1 MDLAAGAMDLAP
13 LTLREDTDLAPLT
26 LREGTDLAPLTL
38 REDTDL
44 APLTLREDTDLAP
57 LTLREGTDLALL
69 TLRAVMEGTAR
80 SQPREEPGDRL
91 PVSEAVADTRARMSL
106 EQSRGELAAQRR
118 DHGRLPAFLCT
129 AHS

>member
-1 MDLAAGAMDLAP
+1 MDLAP
-13 LTLREDTDLAPLT
+13 LTLGEDTDLAPLT

-38 REDTDL
+38 G
-44 APLTLREDTDLAP
+44 
-57 LTLREGTDLALL
+57 EGMDLALL
-69 TLRAVMEGTAR
+69 TLGAIMGETAP
-80 SQPREEPGDRL
+80 SQPGEEPGDRL
-91 PVSEAVADTRARMSL
+91 PVSGAVADTRARMSL